1 MLEDGYET
9 DVVLR
14 SNLVLSL
21 LPPKVMP
28 NLSPHPRDDTDSDKK
43 CNICEA
49 ATSTPQPCVPLTVSL
64 PQTQSTG
71 LLRSATGTEDDYTP
85 SGFWVSHPSVYLI
98 GNAG

>member
-49 ATSTPQPCVPLTVSL
+49 ATFTPNPVPLTLSL
-64 PQTQSTG
+64 PQSTG
-71 LLRSATGTEDDYTP
+71 ILRSAIGTEDDYTP

>member
-49 ATSTPQPCVPLTVSL
+49 ATSPPQPCTPNHFPAPEHRYPVC
-64 PQTQSTG
+64 
-71 LLRSATGTEDDYTP
+71 SAIGTEDDYTP